1 MAEGVGADV
10 DKEFD
15 KTTMSGHQLP
25 PSSLTWIGSDRRL
38 ARRVARPVRNFMAI
52 EASSGIV
59 LVIATIIALVWA
71 NSPWSDLYHE
81 ILELHLVIEFGG
93 AHVIDESVEHLIN
106 DGLMAIFFFVVGLE
120 IKRELVVGELRDP
133 RAAALPSIAAIGGMV
148 VPALIF
154 FSLNT
159 SSPESAGWGIP
170 MATDIAFALGVMSL
184 LGPRVPTQ
192 LKLFLLALAIVD
204 DVGAIAVI
212 AIFYTDS
219 INATWLAICI
229 GLLIVVFVMQRAK
242 IWYTPIYAIIGIVI
256 WDAALESGIHATIA
270 GVALGLMTPARPL
283 QREVKPEEV
292 VGTVVD
298 PEDLDAH
305 GARRATLYV
314 RESVS
319 VAERLETLIHPF
331 SSFVI
336 LPIFALANA
345 GIELSTEGI
354 SDASTSTVTWGII
367 LGLIVGKTAGVSLF
381 AWIAVRSGISTLPR
395 NVTWSQMVAVAM
407 LAGIG
412 FTVAL
417 FITGL
422 AYDGDSLEVFDTQA
436 RMGILLASL
445 IASILGCVLLLRST
459 RDPDAPASAEHEES
473 SPVPSE
479 VN

>member
-1 MAEGVGADV
+1 
-10 DKEFD
+10 
-15 KTTMSGHQLP
+15 
-25 PSSLTWIGSDRRL
+25 
-38 ARRVARPVRNFMAI
+38 MAI
-52 EASSGIV
+52 EAASGIV
-59 LVIATIIALVWA
+59 LVIATIVALVWA
-71 NSPWSDLYHE
+71 NSPWSDVYHE
-81 ILELHLVIEFGG
+81 ILDLHLLIEFGG
-93 AHVIDESVEHLIN
+93 THIIDESVEHLIN
-106 DGLMAIFFFVVGLE
+106 DGLMAIFFFVVGME
-120 IKRELVVGELRDP
+120 IKSELVVGELRDP
-133 RAAALPSIAAIGGMV
+133 RAAALPTIAALGGMV
-148 VPALIF
+148 VPALVF

-184 LGPRVPTQ
+184 LGKRVPTQ

-212 AIFYTDS
+212 AIFYTDE
-219 INATWLAICI
+219 INIPWLSICI
-229 GLLIVVFVMQRAK
+229 GLLVVVYLMQRAK
-242 IWYTPIYAIIGIVI
+242 IWYTPLYAIIGIVI
-256 WDAALESGIHATIA
+256 WDAALESGVHATIA

-298 PEDLDAH
+298 PSDLDAH
-305 GARRATLYV
+305 GTRRATLYV

-319 VAERLETLIHPF
+319 VAERLQTLIHPF

-345 GIELSTEGI
+345 GIEFSSEGI
-354 SDASTSTVTWGII
+354 RDASTSTVTFGIVF
-367 LGLIVGKTAGVSLF
+367 GLVLGKTVGVSLF
-381 AWIAVRSGISTLPR
+381 SWLAVRFGICPLPR
-395 NVTWSQMVAVAM
+395 GVTWPQMVAVAM

-422 AYDGDSLEVFDTQA
+422 AYDGEGLEVLDEQA

-445 IASILGCVLLLRST
+445 IASIVGVVLLSRST
-459 RDPDAPASAEHEES
+459 RPEVEVESKNEPRS

>member
-1 MAEGVGADV
+1 MAGNE
-10 DKEFD
+10 
-15 KTTMSGHQLP
+15 LP
-25 PSSLTWIGSDRRL
+25 PSTLTWIGSDRRL
-38 ARRVARPVRNFMAI
+38 ARRVARPVRRFMAI
-52 EASSGIV
+52 EAASGIV
-59 LVIATIIALVWA
+59 LVVATIVALVWA

-81 ILELHLVIEFGG
+81 ILDLHLVIEFGG
-93 AHVIDESVEHLIN
+93 THILDESVEHLIN

-133 RAAALPSIAAIGGMV
+133 RAAALPTIAALGGMV

-184 LGPRVPTQ
+184 LGSRVPTQ

-212 AIFYTDS
+212 AIFYTDE
-219 INATWLAICI
+219 INSTWLAVCI
-229 GLLIVVFVMQRAK
+229 GLLILVYAMQRAK
-242 IWYTPIYAIIGIVI
+242 IWYVPIYTIVGVVI

-270 GVALGLMTPARPL
+270 GVVLGLMTPARPL

-345 GIELSTEGI
+345 GIELSSEGI
-354 SDASTSTVTWGII
+354 RDASTSSVTLGII
-367 LGLIVGKTAGVSLF
+367 LGLVVGKTLGVALF
-381 AWIAVRSGISTLPR
+381 SWAAVRLGISTLPR
-395 NVTWSQMVAVAM
+395 NVTWPMVVAVAM

-445 IASILGCVLLLRST
+445 IASVLGCVMLLRAT
-459 RDPDAPASAEHEES
+459 RAPDAPESVETKIS
-473 SPVPSE
+473 SPVPPE